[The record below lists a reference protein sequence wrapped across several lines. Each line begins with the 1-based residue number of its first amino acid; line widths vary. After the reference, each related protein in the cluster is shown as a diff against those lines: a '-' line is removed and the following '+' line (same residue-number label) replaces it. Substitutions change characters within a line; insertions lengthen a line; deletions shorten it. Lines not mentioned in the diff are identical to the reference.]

1 MYLEAF
7 LGNGYDDLKQLTE
20 MSDEELQDVVADVNM
35 TMKGHVRRCRS
46 YEKRYEKPSST
57 NRKGR

>member
-20 MSDEELQDVVADVNM
+20 MSDEELQDVVTDVNM
-35 TMKGHVRRCRS
+35 TTKGHVRRFV
-46 YEKRYEKPSST
+46 
-57 NRKGR
+57 GFAI